1 MARDLATDLF
11 APLWPFHGLTPVLL
25 EDATGRRL
33 TYTGFPTDFAG
44 LWMHVVEVSGTEPS

>member
-44 LWMHVVEVSGTEPS
+44 LWMHVVEVSGTEAS